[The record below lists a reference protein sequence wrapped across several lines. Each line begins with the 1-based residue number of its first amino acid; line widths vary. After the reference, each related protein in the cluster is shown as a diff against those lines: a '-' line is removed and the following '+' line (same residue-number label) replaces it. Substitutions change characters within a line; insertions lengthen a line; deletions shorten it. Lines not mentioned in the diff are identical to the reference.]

1 MSFYKEYS
9 DYKEFNFDAFFAS
22 ITDFQIERILAKDNL
37 NELDYLTLL
46 SPAAEKHLE
55 AIAQKANRLTINQFG
70 RSILLY
76 TPMYLS
82 NYCVNHCIYCGFNA
96 KNDIGRKQL
105 SYDEVDREA
114 KRISESGLKHIL
126 ILTGEAKS
134 KAGIEYLSECC
145 KILSKYF
152 TSISIEIYPLSTD
165 EYEQL
170 IDAGVDSMTIYQ
182 ETYSEG
188 LYDKLHLKGPKK
200 DYMFRIDAPER
211 AAEAKMRSVNIGA
224 LLGLDEWRR
233 ESFITGLHADYL
245 QNKYTDMEVSV
256 SFPRMRPH
264 TGAYEPEFPVNDKNL
279 VQIIMALRLY
289 MPRAGITIS
298 TREKADFRDNVVN
311 LGVTKMSAGVTT
323 AVGGHTEEEES
334 TGQFEI
340 SDERSV
346 EEMAVSLR
354 QAGFQP
360 IYKDWHPLG

>member
-1 MSFYKEYS
+1 MSFYTKYS
-9 DYKEFNFDAFFAS
+9 GYKEFAFDAFFDS
-22 ITDFQIERILAKDNL
+22 VTNYQVERALAKTKLD
-37 NELDYLTLL
+37 EFDYLTLL
-46 SPAAEKHLE
+46 SPAAENHLE
-55 AIAQKANRLTINQFG
+55 EIAQKANRITISQFG

-105 SYDEVDREA
+105 SFEEVDKEA
-114 KRISESGLKHIL
+114 RRISESGLKHIL

-134 KAGIEYLSECC
+134 KAGVDYLSRCC
-145 KILSKYF
+145 NILSQYF
-152 TSISIEIYPLSTD
+152 TSISIEIYPMSTD
-165 EYEQL
+165 EYGKM

-182 ETYSEG
+182 ETYNED
-188 LYDKLHLKGPKK
+188 LYDRLHLKGPKK

-211 AAEAKMRSVNIGA
+211 AAQAKMRSVNIGA
-224 LLGLDEWRR
+224 LLGLDDWRR

-279 VQIIMALRLY
+279 VQIILALRLY
-289 MPRAGITIS
+289 MPRAGLTIS
-298 TREKADFRDNVVN
+298 TREKADFRDNLVN
-311 LGVTKMSAGVTT
+311 LGVTKMSAGVSTS
-323 AVGGHTEEEES
+323 VGGHTEEEKS
-334 TGQFEI
+334 TGQFDI

-346 EEMAVSLR
+346 EEMALSLR

-360 IYKDWHPLG
+360 VYKDWHPLG